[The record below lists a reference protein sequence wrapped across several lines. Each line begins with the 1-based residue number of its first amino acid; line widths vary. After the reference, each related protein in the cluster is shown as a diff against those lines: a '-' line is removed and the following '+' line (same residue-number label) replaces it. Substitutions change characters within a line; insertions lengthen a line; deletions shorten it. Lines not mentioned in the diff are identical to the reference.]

1 MALGSKLIGI
11 GISKI
16 SPKFAEYFNKFLTK
30 LLDFL
35 EKHFN
40 NIIKHLGAIGG
51 AGLGLGLV
59 NNLVDTVVNGGVDK
73 FSYFARLLGLN
84 SLFSNLSNTLTPYMS
99 GWNCTFLDAFGAFGC
114 ITAINTIINSCAY
127 ALLFWLSIIVFKWV
141 LGLIPLLVQLSARFI

>member
-1 MALGSKLIGI
+1 MGKFFAVGL
-11 GISKI
+11 SKI
-16 SPKFAEYFNKFLTK
+16 SPKIVDFVKRLLTI

-40 NIIKHLGAIGG
+40 NIVKHLGAIGG

-59 NNLVDTVVNGGVDK
+59 TNMVDTIVSGGVGK
-73 FSYFARLLGLN
+73 FSYFARVLGLN

-99 GWNCTFLDAFGAFGC
+99 NWDCTFLEAFSSFGG

-127 ALLFWLSIIVFKWV
+127 ALVFWLSVLAFKWV
-141 LGLIPLLVQLSARFI
+141 LGLLPVLVRLVARV

>member
-1 MALGSKLIGI
+1 MGKLFAVGLSKL
-11 GISKI
+11 
-16 SPKFAEYFNKFLTK
+16 SPKIVDFIKRLLTI

-59 NNLVDTVVNGGVDK
+59 TNTVDAIVSGGVDK
-73 FSYFARLLGLN
+73 FSYFARVLGLN
-84 SLFSNLSNTLTPYMS
+84 TLFSNVSSTLTPYMS
-99 GWNCTFLDAFGAFGC
+99 NWDCTFLEAFSSFGG

-127 ALLFWLSIIVFKWV
+127 ALVFWLSVLAFKWV
-141 LGLIPLLVQLSARFI
+141 LGLLPVIVRLVARV